1 MSEQNLTTPT
11 TEVVKKTTRKTT
23 IPKAQQDLASVA
35 LTVADHYSSF
45 GVELSWLSKAQFA
58 QMASDFST
66 GVKTSLRERAHRQP
80 LSREI
85 SDLMKEMNQNL
96 HYVKDAIS
104 LKFGRANK
112 TAHYAD
118 FGLVHY
124 KKSWRLAVDYTE
136 RVNGLESMI
145 DSFNLHGIGNFDHG
159 TLYWQDLYTRFKA
172 AVELAVD
179 TDSTRTVTVGNKNE
193 IQEELRT
200 ALNSLIHLIKAE
212 YPKTYKTHLREWGFQ
227 KEKY

>member
-58 QMASDFST
+58 QMASDFSA

-85 SDLMKEMNQNL
+85 RDLMAEMNKNL
-96 HYVKDAIS
+96 HYVKNAIS
-104 LKFGRANK
+104 LKFGRVNAY
-112 TAHYAD
+112 AHYND
-118 FGLVHY
+118 FGIVKYH
-124 KKSWRLAVDYTE
+124 KSWMLSPDHNA
-136 RVNGLESMI
+136 RVNGLEAMI
-145 DSFNLHGIGNFDHG
+145 DSFTLHGIGNFDHAE
-159 TLYWQDLYTRFKA
+159 LHILLQSIDCTR
-172 AVELAVD
+172 
-179 TDSTRTVTVGNKNE
+179 
-193 IQEELRT
+193 I
-200 ALNSLIHLIKAE
+200 
-212 YPKTYKTHLREWGFQ
+212 P
-227 KEKY
+227 EKIIS